1 MANRGKAA
9 GKKATAAVN
18 PATAG
23 PEKDGIETNVWG
35 PGFLNWDII

>member
-9 GKKATAAVN
+9 GKKATV
-18 PATAG
+18 AG
-23 PEKDGIETNVWG
+23 KPSDSRAGKDGIETNVWG